1 MIVNAVQQP
10 RTIRTD
16 HCPPVVGDF
25 NKGTFRGSNE
35 GRSLTL
41 GTMTER
47 WAREEATAKGFSSEG
62 EKRVLVAG
70 GECEAQWGVFM
81 RKTWVWWH
89 QMNADEKELEKRQ
102 KLTWQKREKVTSLRR
117 SSPGNQRRFYTVTG
131 GQGYAIVW
139 HQFSLQSR
147 TVNFVYSIN
156 VFL

>member
-41 GTMTER
+41 GMMTER
-47 WAREEATAKGFSSEG
+47 WAREEATVKGFSSEG

-89 QMNADEKELEKRQ
+89 QMKCWWERTGKEAEVNMTEEREGNFSKEVKSRQ
-102 KLTWQKREKVTSLRR
+102 SEENWPSVEGLLLHCDRKAGVCHSLAAVQ
-117 SSPGNQRRFYTVTG
+117 P
-131 GQGYAIVW
+131 AE
-139 HQFSLQSR
+139 
-147 TVNFVYSIN
+147 
-156 VFL
+156 

>member
-10 RTIRTD
+10 RIIRTD

-89 QMNADEKELEKRQ
+89 QMKCWWERTGKEAEVNMTEEREGNFSKEVKSRQ
-102 KLTWQKREKVTSLRR
+102 SEEILHCDRRAGVCHSLA
-117 SSPGNQRRFYTVTG
+117 PVQP
-131 GQGYAIVW
+131 AE
-139 HQFSLQSR
+139 
-147 TVNFVYSIN
+147 
-156 VFL
+156 